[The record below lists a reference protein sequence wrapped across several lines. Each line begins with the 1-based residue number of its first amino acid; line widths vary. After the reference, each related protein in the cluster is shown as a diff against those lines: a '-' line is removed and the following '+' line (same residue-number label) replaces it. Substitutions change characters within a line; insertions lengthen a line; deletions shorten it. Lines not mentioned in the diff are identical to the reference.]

1 MIRLLIICQLSSIIF
16 GQKIFDEFEK
26 GRNNN
31 YHSKETFRFDTVPDD
46 GSYTILLESVEGSI
60 EVRTHTGAGAEIT
73 ITRKIRARTDKKAK
87 RLVKDAKILVY
98 HLEDDHLIQVRSEKK
113 IRYKRNV
120 QTDFELKLP
129 MNINLNLE
137 TTGGDLDVM
146 EIRGESIFRTF
157 GGDIYLKNMMGRIE
171 AHTSGGDIDV
181 SRVEGLVR
189 GHTSG
194 GDVEIMNS
202 DGKFNASTSGGDLEF
217 IQLTGNIDAQTS
229 SGSITL
235 RNIEGESVECRTS
248 GGDIRA
254 GYISANLTGK
264 TSGGEID
271 LDNIKGHVDVSTSGG
286 DIDIEQI
293 TGSLTC
299 HTSGGDIDGNKI
311 IGPVDAYTTAGDIEL
326 ELSYDSS
333 IKDYSFNL
341 ETRSGDVFIRV
352 PTGLPVNVDAEIFG
366 TNTAKD
372 YLNSDIPLN
381 ISSAG
386 NRITGIGQIQ
396 NGTIPLRLRATFG
409 AITIEQE

>member
-1 MIRLLIICQLSSIIF
+1 MIRLLIICQLSSLIL

-26 GRNNN
+26 GRHNN
-31 YHSKETFRFDTVPDD
+31 YHSKETFRFDTAPDD
-46 GSYTILLESVEGSI
+46 GSYTILLESIEGDI
-60 EVRTHTGAGAEIT
+60 KVRTHAGAGAEIT
-73 ITRKIRARTDKKAK
+73 ITRKIRARTEKKAK

-98 HLEDDHLIQVRSEKK
+98 HVEDDHLIQVRSEKK

-137 TTGGDLDVM
+137 TAGGDIDVLD
-146 EIRGESIFRTF
+146 IRGESIFRTF
-157 GGDIYLKNMMGRIE
+157 GGDIHLKNMMGRIE

-181 SRVEGLVR
+181 SLVEGLIRV
-189 GHTSG
+189 HTSG
-194 GDVEIMNS
+194 GDIGIMNS
-202 DGKFNASTSGGDLEF
+202 DGKFKASTSGGDLKF
-217 IQLTGNIDAQTS
+217 LQLTGNIDAQTS
-229 SGSITL
+229 GGSIRL

-248 GGDIRA
+248 GGDISA

-299 HTSGGDIDGNKI
+299 HTSGGDIEANGI
-311 IGPVDAYTTAGDIEL
+311 IGSVDASTTAGDIEL

-333 IKDYSFNL
+333 IKEYSFNL
-341 ETRSGDVFIRV
+341 ETQSGDLFIRV

-366 TNTAKD
+366 TGTIQD
-372 YLNSDIPLN
+372 LNSDIPLN
-381 ISSAG
+381 ILSTE
-386 NRITGIGQIQ
+386 NRISGIGQIQ
-396 NGTIPLRLRATFG
+396 NGTIPMRLRATFG
-409 AITIEQE
+409 TITIEQE

>member
-1 MIRLLIICQLSSIIF
+1 MNRLLIICQLSSLIF

-73 ITRKIRARTDKKAK
+73 ITRKIRARTEKKAK

-98 HLEDDHLIQVRSEKK
+98 HSEDDHLIQVRSEKK

-137 TTGGDLDVM
+137 TAGGNIDVLD
-146 EIRGESIFRTF
+146 IRGESVFRTF

-171 AHTSGGDIDV
+171 AHTSGGDIEV
-181 SRVEGLVR
+181 SRVEGLIRV
-189 GHTSG
+189 HTSG
-194 GDVEIMNS
+194 GDIEIMNS
-202 DGKFNASTSGGDLEF
+202 VGKFNASTSGGDLEF
-217 IQLTGNIDAQTS
+217 LQLTGNVDAQTS
-229 SGSITL
+229 GGSITL
-235 RNIEGESVECRTS
+235 RNIESESVECRTS
-248 GGDIRA
+248 GGDIKA
-254 GYISANLTGK
+254 GYISANLTGSA
-264 TSGGEID
+264 SGGEID
-271 LDNIKGHVDVSTSGG
+271 LESIKGHVDVTTSGG
-286 DIDIEQI
+286 DIKAQQI

-299 HTSGGDIDGNKI
+299 HITGGDIDGNGI
-311 IGPVDAYTTAGDIEL
+311 IGPIDASTTAGDIEL

-333 IKDYSFNL
+333 IKEYSFNL
-341 ETRSGDVFIRV
+341 ETQSGDIFIRV

-366 TNTAKD
+366 TGTIQD
-372 YLNSDIPLN
+372 LNSDIPLN
-381 ISSAG
+381 ILSTE
-386 NRITGIGQIQ
+386 NRISGIGQIQ
-396 NGTIPLRLRATFG
+396 NGTIPMRLRATFG
-409 AITIEQE
+409 VITIEQE

>member
-1 MIRLLIICQLSSIIF
+1 MIRFLIICQLLSFIF
-16 GQKIFDEFEK
+16 GQKMFEEFEK

-60 EVRTHTGAGAEIT
+60 GVRTHAGAGAEIT
-73 ITRKIRARTDKKAK
+73 ITRKIRTTTEKKAK
-87 RLVKDAKILVY
+87 RLVKDGKILVY
-98 HLEDDHLIQVRSEKK
+98 HAEDDQLIQVRSEKK

-120 QTDFELKLP
+120 HTDFELKLP

-137 TTGGDLDVM
+137 TAGGDIDVTDIRGESVFRTSGGDLDL
-146 EIRGESIFRTF
+146 EN
-157 GGDIYLKNMMGRIE
+157 LMGRVE

-181 SRVEGLVR
+181 SRGEGLIRV
-189 GHTSG
+189 HTSG
-194 GDVEIMNS
+194 GDIRIMNS
-202 DGKFNASTSGGDLEF
+202 DGKFNASTTGGTLELL
-217 IQLTGNIDAQTS
+217 QLTGNINAQTS
-229 SGSITL
+229 GGSITL

-254 GYISANLTGK
+254 GYISANLTGS
-264 TSGGEID
+264 TSEGEID

-299 HTSGGDIDGNKI
+299 QTSGGDIDGDKI
-311 IGPVDAYTTAGDIEL
+311 IGPVDSYTTAGDIEL
-326 ELSYDSS
+326 ELSYDTS

-341 ETRSGDVFIRV
+341 ETESGDIFIRV
-352 PTGLPVNVDAEIFG
+352 PRGLPVNVDAKIFG
-366 TNTAKD
+366 TGTIQD
-372 YLNSDIPLN
+372 LNSDIPLN
-381 ISSAG
+381 ISSTE
-386 NRITGIGQIQ
+386 NQITGIGQIQ

-409 AITIEQE
+409 AITIEQK